1 MKLIKD
7 IFIREKDF
15 AETMKGK
22 VLPFLK
28 DKIEDGYITAQDGLK
43 LYYQKM
49 INPEEKAAIVI
60 CHGFCEF
67 TMKYAETMYYFY
79 EMGYSVFAIDHRGHG
94 LSGRL
99 VDGYSKVHV
108 NHFEDYVN
116 DFNDFVE
123 QIVIPDSKTG
133 HLILF
138 AHSMGGGIGALYLE
152 KYPEVFEKAILS
164 SPMIKLSTGTLNK
177 MVVRLLKLLS
187 YIPPFTTR
195 YLPGH
200 HDYDHEYKYPRCSVM
215 SKPRYAFQY
224 NQREQEKGYRTSG
237 GTFGWSRESFNVSKK
252 ILKNARLVK
261 IPVIIMQASLDTL
274 VMPEAQEEFTRLV
287 PSCTLKRFE
296 GSKHEIFNATDE
308 IILDYY
314 NDVFNFIE
322 GVR

>member
-1 MKLIKD
+1 MKSIND

-15 AETMKGK
+15 AETMDGK

-28 DKIEDGYITAQDGLK
+28 ETIEDGYITAGDGLK
-43 LYYQKM
+43 LYYQKL
-49 INPEEKAAIVI
+49 IHPNEKAAVVI

-94 LSGRL
+94 LSGRE

-108 NHFEDYVN
+108 NHFSDYIN
-116 DFNDFVE
+116 DFNDFVHK
-123 QIVIPDSKTG
+123 IVISNSKTG
-133 HLILF
+133 RLILF

-152 KYPEVFEKAILS
+152 KYPDIFERAILS
-164 SPMIKLSTGTLNK
+164 SPMIQLSTGTINK
-177 MVVRLLKLLS
+177 MVVRLLKTMS
-187 YIPPFTTR
+187 YIPFFTKR

-215 SKPRYAFQY
+215 SKSRYGFQY
-224 NQREQEKGYRTSG
+224 NEREREKGYRTSG
-237 GTFGWSRESFNVSKK
+237 GTYGWSREAFNVSKK
-252 ILKNARLVK
+252 ILKNASLIK

-274 VMPEAQEEFTRLV
+274 VMPEAQEKFTKLV
-287 PSCTLKRFE
+287 PSCTLRHFE
-296 GSKHEIFNATDE
+296 GSKHEIFNATDD

-314 NDVFNFIE
+314 NEVFNFIE
-322 GVR
+322 GIR